1 MRYCIWNNKGG
12 VGKTFLTYSLA
23 TEYASRHPEKS
34 VVVVD
39 MCPQANVS
47 EMLLGGNGTGEENL
61 ATCFEN
67 NRTIASYIKK
77 RYDQSKF
84 GRLGDETTYFVPV
97 EQYNKEMP
105 ANLYLL
111 PGDNDLDICAGIID
125 YLAQAPQRG
134 AWMTSRR
141 FLDDLI
147 SVFENSRKGEK
158 TFFIDTNPSFANYT
172 QLALIASQR
181 MIVPCSADPAS
192 MRGIFNLFRLIFG
205 IRSENNDLKDDG
217 FFDTFSD
224 KLRDSGLLPKIH
236 MFVLNKARTLNKRAS
251 KAYQSHVEEI
261 RKVAEEIAAKHPAYF
276 TDKEEEQQR
285 IIDLKDC
292 NTIAPVMSH
301 NGLPPSR
308 LQHKKYPLFRGEKET
323 QVNQSQIDS
332 FMEAL
337 KDILANLD

>member
-23 TEYASRHPEKS
+23 TEYAIHHPDKS

-47 EMLLGGNGTGEENL
+47 EMLLGGNGKGEENL
-61 ATCFEN
+61 TTCFEN
-67 NRTIASYIKK
+67 SRTIASYIKK

-97 EQYNKEMP
+97 KQYNDEMP
-105 ANLYLL
+105 SNLYLL

-147 SVFENSRKGEK
+147 SVFENSRKGDK

-192 MRGIFNLFRLIFG
+192 IRGIFNLLRLIFG
-205 IRSENNDLKDDG
+205 VRSDSNASVDDA
-217 FFDTFSD
+217 FDTFSE
-224 KLRDSGLLPKIH
+224 KLQDSGLLPKIH
-236 MFVLNKARTLNKRAS
+236 MFVLNKTRTSDKRAS
-251 KAYQSHVEEI
+251 KAYQSHVEKI
-261 RKVAEEIAAKHPAYF
+261 KKVAKEVASKHPQYF
-276 TDKEEEQQR
+276 TEVAADVV
-285 IIDLKDC
+285 DLKDC

-301 NGLPPSR
+301 NGLPPSH
-308 LQHKKYPLFRGEKET
+308 LQHKKYPLFGEENET
-323 QVNQSQIDS
+323 QVNQSQIDP
-332 FMEAL
+332 FMKAL
-337 KDILANLD
+337 EEI